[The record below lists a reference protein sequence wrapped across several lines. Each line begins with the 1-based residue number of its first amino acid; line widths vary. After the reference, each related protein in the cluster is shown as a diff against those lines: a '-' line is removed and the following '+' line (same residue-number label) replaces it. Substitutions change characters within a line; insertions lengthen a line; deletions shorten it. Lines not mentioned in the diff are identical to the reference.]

1 MEVKKSEF
9 KTIGI
14 LGGMGPA
21 ATADLMQKI
30 IDMTKADCDQGHIPM
45 IVDSNTRIPDRTKA
59 ILGEGESPV
68 PEMLASAKRLE
79 AAAAD
84 FIIIPCNTAH
94 YFLPEIKDKISIPFV
109 HMPVETAGLLKQK
122 GVRTAAVLATRGTY
136 LSGQY
141 DKVLADKDIR
151 TLNPTP
157 KQQETVMSLI
167 YDYIKR
173 GITKPSA
180 LPRDEIADIVCDLKS
195 RGAEALLLACT
206 ELPLAFS
213 ILNLYDES
221 CTDPTAVLAAA
232 AIREAGA
239 EIR

>member
-1 MEVKKSEF
+1 VNKKPL

-30 IDMTKADCDQGHIPM
+30 IDMTKASCDQEHIPM

-59 ILGEGESPV
+59 IMGEGESPV
-68 PEMLASAKRLE
+68 AEMLASAKRLE
-79 AAAAD
+79 AAGAD

-94 YFLPEIKDKISIPFV
+94 HFLPEIIDKTGIPFV
-109 HMPVETAGLLKQK
+109 HMPVETADLLKQK
-122 GVRTAAVLATRGTY
+122 GIKTAAVLATRGTY

-157 KQQETVMSLI
+157 EQQETLMSLI

-173 GITKPSA
+173 GITEPSA
-180 LPRDEIADIVCDLKS
+180 LPRSEISALVNNLKS
-195 RGAEALLLACT
+195 EGAEALLLACT

-213 ILNLYDES
+213 IMNLYDES
-221 CTDPTAVLAAA
+221 CVDPTAVLAAA

-239 EIR
+239 ELR

>member
-1 MEVKKSEF
+1 MNKKPL

-30 IDMTKADCDQGHIPM
+30 IDMTKASCDQEHIPM

-59 ILGEGESPV
+59 IMGEGESPV
-68 PEMLASAKRLE
+68 AEMLASAKRLE
-79 AAAAD
+79 AAGAD

-94 YFLPEIKDKISIPFV
+94 HFLPEIIDKTGIPFV
-109 HMPVETAGLLKQK
+109 HMPVETADLLKQK
-122 GVRTAAVLATRGTY
+122 GIKTAAVLATRGTY

-157 KQQETVMSLI
+157 EQQETLMSLI

-173 GITKPSA
+173 GITEPSA
-180 LPRDEIADIVCDLKS
+180 LPRSEISALVNNLKS
-195 RGAEALLLACT
+195 EGAEALLLACT

-213 ILNLYDES
+213 IMNLYDES
-221 CTDPTAVLAAA
+221 CVDPTAVLAAA

-239 EIR
+239 ELR